1 MDLTPVFVTATIFG
15 VLYKVIEL
23 LVRRKERLRLIEKIT
38 ELPPELLVDKLP
50 GLKSMQSLLNSDA
63 DTDFGSSK
71 FVTLRWGCLIC
82 GIGLGMLIGGIYMAC
97 NPDIASWRTRD
108 MIVGGSILLSGAVGL
123 IVAFVVE
130 YRLRIKND

>member
-82 GIGLGMLIGGIYMAC
+82 GIGLGMLISGIYMAC
-97 NPDIASWRTRD
+97 NPTTNWYIRD
-108 MIVGGSILLSGAVGL
+108 MVVGGSVLLSGAIGL